1 MIRKYHFKLYVE
13 MFYENRI
20 FVNYID
26 IKKKN
31 LTSRIASRVFPVF
44 VIDVNKLLWCND
56 NSRMALCCIL
66 NALLDTE
73 KLIKF

>member
-26 IKKKN
+26 IKKK
-31 LTSRIASRVFPVF
+31 
-44 VIDVNKLLWCND
+44 
-56 NSRMALCCIL
+56 
-66 NALLDTE
+66 
-73 KLIKF
+73 KF

>member
-56 NSRMALCCIL
+56 NS
-66 NALLDTE
+66 
-73 KLIKF
+73 